1 MVNKAV
7 KALEKKK
14 TKNVAVINAERN
26 LFSNPFLVFLKQT
39 EDAPLSS
46 ETYSFINLPN
56 KVIIDRKL

>member
-46 ETYSFINLPN
+46 ETYSFINLP
-56 KVIIDRKL
+56 D